1 MIQTL
6 EYFLLMALIICL
18 YQVSHVFQNYG
29 PGVRFIKFYH
39 GGMDTQFW
47 AGHYGSKMSGAC
59 VKLMIP
65 LPASRRTSI
74 AEDRSDPEEYAL

>member
-1 MIQTL
+1 M
-6 EYFLLMALIICL
+6 FK
-18 YQVSHVFQNYG
+18 NYG

-39 GGMDTQFW
+39 GGVDTQFW

-65 LPASRRTSI
+65 LHASRRSSI
-74 AEDRSDPEEYAL
+74 AEDESDPEEHAL

>member
-1 MIQTL
+1 V
-6 EYFLLMALIICL
+6 C
-18 YQVSHVFQNYG
+18 QVSHVFHNYG

-39 GGMDTQFW
+39 GGIDTQFW

-65 LPASRRTSI
+65 APASRRSSV
-74 AEDRSDPEEYAL
+74 AGGESDPEDQAV